1 MTTALAPQALEQLFT
16 AARSQHNFL
25 ARPISDELI
34 EQLYELLKW
43 GPTAFNGQPARY
55 VFLRSASARQQL
67 SPALSAGNRDKTLA
81 APLTVI
87 VAYDTTFHE
96 HLPSQFPA
104 FDAKGFYDSL
114 PQLIEPGARINA
126 SLQAGYLILAAR
138 ALGLSAGPMSGFDA
152 ELVDRTFFADGRYKS
167 LLLVNLGYA
176 DGSAPFP
183 RGPRLAFDEVAR
195 VY

>member
-1 MTTALAPQALEQLFT
+1 MTTALSTPALAQLFT
-16 AARSQHNFL
+16 AARSQHNFSS
-25 ARPISDELI
+25 RPIGDELI

-55 VFLRSASARQQL
+55 VFLRSATARQQL
-67 SPALSAGNRDKTLA
+67 APALSAGNRDKTLA

-87 VAYDTTFHE
+87 VAYDTAFHE
-96 HLPSQFPA
+96 QLPSQFPA
-104 FDAKGFYDSL
+104 FDAKGLYDSL
-114 PQLIEPGARINA
+114 PQLIEPGARTNA
-126 SLQAGYLILAAR
+126 TLQAGYLILAAR
-138 ALGLSAGPMSGFDA
+138 ALGLAAGPMSGFDA
-152 ELVDRTFFADGRYKS
+152 EGVDDIFFADGRYKS

-176 DGSAPFP
+176 DGAVAFP